1 MACAVTSTALG
12 LQLKHIFLHRDKE
25 ESFMCFQGK
34 LVCFAEKACNL
45 PCLVLV
51 LSACSEHM
59 WPAANA
65 DCCLLCSFCGALAT
79 MHL

>member
-1 MACAVTSTALG
+1 MACAVTSSAVG
-12 LQLKHIFLHRDKE
+12 LQLKHVFFQRDKK
-25 ESFMCFQGK
+25 ESFMSFQGK
-34 LVCFAEKACNL
+34 LVYFAEKACNL
-45 PCLVLV
+45 SCLV